1 MPIPPPVLPDVDFAI
16 QDLPDLHEILAELR
30 KQGPAVPVLFATR
43 PLWMI
48 LGYDAVKRA
57 MTDEEHLST
66 AEAYKRSLGRTM
78 GPVMATMSG
87 EAHRKNRGVV
97 SAVFFPK
104 AMRAQVEPVFRVE
117 AEKLADELS
126 GERQVD
132 LVRGYT
138 RRLTFNII
146 TRLLGLPVTDV
157 DRLMSWADRIMAQGW
172 DFEAALR
179 ARDEM
184 GAYLEPVVRERRESP
199 GDDFLSLLVQAEI
212 DGEGLEDEEVY
223 AFCRNLFPA
232 AIDTSTNSL
241 GSLLHVVLHQP
252 AIRTMSQE
260 GEKQREAIVQEL
272 LRYEP
277 PLALVPRRCMKDIE
291 IGTQKLSAGES
302 VMLSIAS
309 ANNDP
314 VEFPEPRRFDPSR
327 GDRHLAF
334 GHGEHFCIGSHMAR
348 RVLETGLEVLL
359 RRFPE
364 LAPIPDKPAR
374 IVHGTLRGPREL
386 WVDLGAARGLSEPGS
401 VSARIPG
408 AERARR
414 SST

>member
-1 MPIPPPVLPDVDFAI
+1 MPLPPPLLPDVDFALH
-16 QDLPDLHEILAELR
+16 DLPDLHEVLAGLR
-30 KQGPAVPVLFATR
+30 EQGPAVPVLFATR

-48 LGYDAVKRA
+48 LGYDAVKHA

-66 AEAYKRSLGRTM
+66 TEAYKRSLGLTM
-78 GPVMATMSG
+78 GPVMATLSG
-87 EAHRKNRGVV
+87 KAHRKNRGVI

-104 AMRAQVEPVFRVE
+104 PMRALVEPVFRVE
-117 AEKLADELS
+117 AEKLADGLAGRNE
-126 GERQVD
+126 VD
-132 LVRGYT
+132 LVRDFT
-138 RRLTFNII
+138 RRFTFNVI

-157 DRLMSWADRIMAQGW
+157 DRLMLWADQIMAQGW

-179 ARDEM
+179 AKEEM
-184 GAYLEPVVRERRESP
+184 GSYLEPVVRERRERP

-212 DGEGLEDEEVY
+212 DGEGLSDEEVY

-232 AIDTSTNSL
+232 GIDTSTNSL

-252 AIRTMSQE
+252 AIRELARE
-260 GEKQREAIVQEL
+260 GDPQREAIVQEL

-277 PLALVPRRCMKDIE
+277 PLALVPRRCVKDVE
-291 IGTQKLSAGES
+291 IGARKLSAGDN

-314 VEFPEPRRFDPSR
+314 KEFDEPRRFDPSR

-364 LAPIPDKPAR
+364 MAPLPDRPAR

-386 WVDLGAARGLSEPGS
+386 WVDPGRIARSES
-401 VSARIPG
+401 
-408 AERARR
+408 
-414 SST
+414 

>member
-1 MPIPPPVLPDVDFAI
+1 MPLPAPVLPDVDFAFH
-16 QDLPDLHEILAELR
+16 DLPDLHEVLEGLR
-30 KQGPAVPVLFATR
+30 KRGPAVPVLFATR

-48 LGYDAVKRA
+48 LGYDAVKHA

-66 AEAYKRSLGRTM
+66 TEAYERTLGLTM

-87 EAHRKNRGVV
+87 KAHRKNRGVI

-104 AMRAQVEPVFRVE
+104 PMRALVEPVFRVE
-117 AEKLADELS
+117 AEKLADELAA
-126 GERQVD
+126 ERQVD
-132 LVRGYT
+132 LVKGFT
-138 RRLTFNII
+138 RRFTFNVI

-157 DRLMSWADRIMAQGW
+157 DRLMLWADQIMAQGW
-172 DFEAALR
+172 DFDAALR
-179 ARDEM
+179 AKEEM
-184 GAYLEPVVRERRESP
+184 GAYLEPVVRERRGDP

-212 DGEGLEDEEVY
+212 DGEGLTDEEIY

-232 AIDTSTNSL
+232 GIDTSTNSL
-241 GSLLHVVLHQP
+241 GSLLHVVLHDP
-252 AIRTMSQE
+252 ALRTQAQV
-260 GEKQREAIVQEL
+260 GEAEREAITQEL
-272 LRYEP
+272 LRFEP
-277 PLALVPRRCMKDIE
+277 PLALIPRRCVKDIE
-291 IGTQKLSAGES
+291 IGNQKLSAGEN
-302 VMLSIAS
+302 VMLSITS

-314 VEFPEPRRFDPSR
+314 TEFPDPRRFDPSR

-364 LAPIPDKPAR
+364 MAPIPDRPAR

-386 WVDLGAARGLSEPGS
+386 WVELGEARG
-401 VSARIPG
+401 
-408 AERARR
+408 
-414 SST
+414 